1 MSVTNPFQ
9 EFSEE
14 ELGTP
19 QRGGDPSQTAGSF
32 SLIDPKNTVLYE
44 GTEDAAVRSLQ
55 QKPTAEPTSAQRA
68 RETIRGA
75 DPDPFAE
82 PVIETRPVATDAMGR
97 TKATREL
104 LNKYEGEKFDY
115 KNRKVTL
122 GEMRQGHYYYRELK
136 DLFTKR
142 GQVLDPN
149 VDKFLRKTSLYLA
162 NEYPEDPML
171 ERTAMT
177 IAEIPK
183 TLFIDAPAAV
193 LTIGDTVS
201 ELSGRLIRNAANMA
215 GLYSDKDMAERYG
228 DSSKNPIKYFVN
240 KFYEISDEVYGDG
253 PLSSHNM
260 RPHVFD
266 LFREKA
272 IEMPPDIAAIVM
284 STKNPDADF
293 ISYLT
298 HYLVTGFTPAAAVT
312 MVRKG
317 LRNATHSQLAS
328 FAAARGI
335 EDMSEMQGK
344 QFGKL
349 VDDFIE
355 DKAEKRF
362 KIPVVKNAVDNLSNI
377 FNRGRIVQGQYTQ
390 ARKFERESLEKEAAR
405 LSRLQ
410 DKKVTVKEVMDKRL
424 RPLVDNYNKVWSNPA
439 SSQAE
444 RTASRKAMED
454 MALRNYMGRRFGIYD
469 PIVREEALA
478 EILFAMG
485 AATYDY
491 ATKNNNYKGTDNA
504 MSVVAGLGAIV
515 AGQRAIPR
523 GALQLEGY
531 ARETFLDTLLWLKN
545 SSKLAPSS
553 VLADTPEAARLRGER
568 AMRAT
573 QTAFPPVRQV
583 VLDQTAALEKAP
595 IIANKVRYVARVN
608 EQGGL
613 ERLDKNKRKKLQRII
628 SAVKLSG
635 VTDNVLDQIEKVD
648 KYRTAWTRLTGDAES
663 FDSSFAAI
671 VALQPLMAIEDTTKT
686 SLTGMLGGIKIEHLQ
701 KHMEKAKANLDILNQ
716 AKLAFD
722 NLTPQRLKQ
731 IEGDEELVDF
741 VNGLIEMKRQAD
753 SALGGT
759 VNRLEIELNRLN
771 DQFVQNQNSFK
782 DRSGDISN
790 AAATLKEMGE
800 KIQKLKEDA
809 GITPEAAGTDTRIAV
824 AEEQVGTAR
833 QAVSE
838 LESAVRSQDT
848 ALSEATTA
856 AEMLRGGLRT
866 PRIDKE
872 GMKSGPTIT
881 VRSNAV
887 IRSYLEQGKPEKALF
902 ELALDVRNAKD
913 SYFNR
918 EFANLY
924 KGVEVDIDDSG
935 FIGNIFAKWTEIS
948 YGEDLSTTMRKLAGQ
963 ESIPSDLRP
972 VVGAIET
979 ASGRKLDE
987 YFESLGEDGPIAR
1000 AEIIEQYRNQ
1010 FGEDAPIYNWLMLNT
1025 LKEAGEI
1032 KEGLKWNLND
1042 LDLLRRSLNNRAS
1055 NLEGVRQQELLNLSE
1070 NINETITSEL
1080 RRAGGE
1086 AAVREREVL
1095 RTRYRDEVRGGMYES
1110 AIGKL
1115 VHEARSRAGGMLDEG
1130 KLIKEFDLNTTL
1142 YGDEIQF
1149 ATFVE
1154 KLERFF
1160 GQPGQ
1165 KVGGQA
1171 PKYTLTPET
1180 VVDNIRVGE
1189 NLKAIL
1195 TAMNHSAMLQSTALK
1210 NTNLKLNTVN
1220 GYTDM
1225 ADTRQN
1231 LFKNIT
1237 PLNTEAV
1244 NRLTLLDGRA
1254 SELGGMFEDIGS
1266 QEFSMALQRL
1276 IESSSAVQTKFDGVR
1291 REINNLASSTRNV
1304 QKGIEELAVDAMR
1317 VSATSVFMGKGITNI
1332 DDFVKNFGQD
1342 DSIVTTLPE
1351 FFENLAT
1358 ALKTQDKYKGIKD
1371 AELVDQLKEA
1381 FYEQVIKK
1389 VRDETFGITGD
1400 PAEIVAKANFEPQK
1414 FVEFVQQNSR
1424 LIEALVPDKRV
1435 TVVSPEIGGNLGMLK
1450 ENFVDSL
1457 SDFAETLQFL
1467 SVSARQQTPEG
1478 IMAYST
1484 KALSPSSWISR
1495 IYAVDR
1501 NVVSPRYVITEALL
1515 VRLRMVQGND
1525 LRALLRDP
1533 ELLYY
1538 MDTILRTGNVLPKE
1552 ANNKF
1557 NLALRRAI
1565 AHNVNEEKDPRKTGL
1580 DTQQQLEQ
1588 FEQNIMAQSAGI
1600 GGDLVPQTRMPQ

>member
-1 MSVTNPFQ
+1 MSTLNSPDPYA
-9 EFSEE
+9 EPSEE
-14 ELGTP
+14 EIKEFEKKGFLTVTIP
-19 QRGGDPSQTAGSF
+19 PAQKLS
-32 SLIDPKNTVLYE
+32 SLIDPSNAVLYE
-44 GTEDAAVRSLQ
+44 GTEDAAIRSLQ

-68 RETIRGA
+68 RETVRGA
-75 DPDPFAE
+75 DPDPYAE

-97 TKATREL
+97 TRATREL

-115 KNRKVTL
+115 KDRKVTL
-122 GEMRQGHYYYRELK
+122 GEMRQGHYYYGELK
-136 DLFTKR
+136 NLFTKR
-142 GQVLDPN
+142 GQNVLDPN
-149 VDKFLRKTSLYLA
+149 VDKFLRKSSLYLA
-162 NEYPEDPML
+162 KEYPTDPML

-293 ISYLT
+293 ISYVS
-298 HYLVTGFTPAAAVT
+298 HYLATGFAPAAAVT

-317 LRNATHSQLAS
+317 LRNTTHSQLAA
-328 FAAARGI
+328 FASARGI
-335 EDMSEMQGK
+335 EDMSKMQGK
-344 QFGKL
+344 QFGRL

-444 RTASRKAMED
+444 RTAARKAMED

-469 PIVREEALA
+469 PITREEALA

-531 ARETFLDTLLWLKN
+531 VRETFLDTLLWLKN

-568 AMRAT
+568 AMKAT
-573 QTAFPPVRQV
+573 QTAFPPERQV
-583 VLDQTAALEKAP
+583 VLDQTAALQKAP
-595 IIANKVRYVARVN
+595 IIANKVRYIAKVG
-608 EQGGL
+608 EQGEL
-613 ERLDKNKRKKLQRII
+613 VRLDKDKRKKLQRIV
-628 SAVKLSG
+628 SAVKLGG

-648 KYRTAWTRLTGDAES
+648 KYRTAWTRLTGDSKS

-671 VALQPLMAIEDTTKT
+671 VALQPLMALEDTTKT

-701 KHMEKAKANLDILNQ
+701 KHMDKAKTNLDILNQ

-731 IEGDEELVDF
+731 IEGDEELIDF

-753 SALGGT
+753 STLGGT
-759 VNRLEIELNRLN
+759 INRLEIELNRLN

-824 AEEQVGTAR
+824 AEEQVGAAR

-856 AEMLRGGLRT
+856 AETLRGGLRT

-872 GMKSGPTIT
+872 GMGSGPTIT

-1110 AIGKL
+1110 AIGKM

-1210 NTNLKLNTVN
+1210 NTNLRLNTVN

-1276 IESSSAVQTKFDGVR
+1276 IESSSAVQKKFDGVR
-1291 REINNLASSTRNV
+1291 REINNLASSTRNI
-1304 QKGIEELAVDAMR
+1304 QKGIEELAVDAMQ

-1332 DDFVKNFGQD
+1332 DDFVKSFGQD

-1351 FFENLAT
+1351 FFEKLAT

-1400 PAEIVAKANFEPQK
+1400 PAEIVARANFKPEK

-1515 VRLRMVQGND
+1515 VRLRMTYG
-1525 LRALLRDP
+1525 RCSAIKS
-1533 ELLYY
+1533 YY
-1538 MDTILRTGNVLPKE
+1538 TIWILFFARVMCFQKRLTI
-1552 ANNKF
+1552 
-1557 NLALRRAI
+1557 NLI
-1565 AHNVNEEKDPRKTGL
+1565 
-1580 DTQQQLEQ
+1580 
-1588 FEQNIMAQSAGI
+1588 
-1600 GGDLVPQTRMPQ
+1600 

>member
-1 MSVTNPFQ
+1 MSTLNSPDPYARPTEDEIKEAQERGFLSVTITRP
-9 EFSEE
+9 S
-14 ELGTP
+14 GTV
-19 QRGGDPSQTAGSF
+19 

-44 GTEDAAVRSLQ
+44 GTEDAAVKSLQ
-55 QKPTAEPTSAQRA
+55 QKPAAEPTSAQRA

-75 DPDPFAE
+75 DPDPYAR
-82 PVIETRPVATDAMGR
+82 PVIETRPVAMDAMGR
-97 TKATREL
+97 TRATREL

-115 KNRKVTL
+115 KDRKVTL

-142 GQVLDPN
+142 GQNALDPN
-149 VDKFLRKTSLYLA
+149 VDKFLRKSALYLA
-162 NEYPEDPML
+162 NEYPTDPIL

-177 IAEIPK
+177 AYETPK
-183 TLFIDAPAAV
+183 LIIDAPIAT
-193 LTIGDTVS
+193 LTMFDTVS
-201 ELSGRLIRNAANMA
+201 ELSGRVIRNAANMA
-215 GLYSDKDMAERYG
+215 GLLTDKDMAERYG

-293 ISYLT
+293 ISYLS
-298 HYLVTGFTPAAAVT
+298 HYLTTGFGPATAVT
-312 MVRKG
+312 MIRKG
-317 LRNATHSQLAS
+317 LRNTTHSQLAS

-335 EDMSEMQGK
+335 EDISKMQGK

-377 FNRGRIVQGQYTQ
+377 FNRGRIVQGQYIQ
-390 ARKFERESLEKEAAR
+390 ARKAERKRLEDEADR
-405 LSRLQ
+405 LSKLRG
-410 DKKVTVKEVMDKRL
+410 KKVTVKEVMDRNL
-424 RPLVDNYNKVWSNPA
+424 RPLVDDYNKVWSNPA

-444 RTASRKAMED
+444 RTAARKAMED

-491 ATKNNNYKGTDNA
+491 ATKNNDYKGTDNA
-504 MSVVAGLGAIV
+504 MSVVSGLGAIV

-531 ARETFLDTLLWLKN
+531 VRETFLDTLLWLKN

-595 IIANKVRYVARVN
+595 IIANKVRYIARVN

-628 SAVKLSG
+628 SAVKLG
-635 VTDNVLDQIEKVD
+635 GITDNVLDQIEKVD

-671 VALQPLMAIEDTTKT
+671 VALQPLMALEDTTKT

-753 SALGGT
+753 STLGGT
-759 VNRLEIELNRLN
+759 VKRLEIELDRLN

-856 AEMLRGGLRT
+856 AEMLKEELGT

-872 GMKSGPTIT
+872 GMQSGPTIT

-987 YFESLGEDGPIAR
+987 YFESLGEDGLLRR
-1000 AEIIEQYRNQ
+1000 AELIEQYKSQ
-1010 FGEDAPIYNWLMLNT
+1010 FGEQAPIYNWLMLNT
-1025 LKEAGEI
+1025 LKDAGEV

-1055 NLEGVRQQELLNLSE
+1055 NLEGVRRQELLDLSE

-1086 AAVREREVL
+1086 AAVQKREVL

-1160 GQPGQ
+1160 GQPGR

-1180 VVDNIRVGE
+1180 VVGDIRVGE

-1195 TAMNHSAMLQSTALK
+1195 TAMNHSAMLQSTVLK

-1254 SELGGMFEDIGS
+1254 SELGGMFEDVGS
-1266 QEFSMALQRL
+1266 KEFSLALQRL
-1276 IESSSAVQTKFDGVR
+1276 IESSEAVQTKFDGAR
-1291 REINNLASSTRNV
+1291 REINNLASSTRDV

-1400 PAEIVAKANFEPQK
+1400 PAEIVARANFEPQK

-1435 TVVSPEIGGNLGMLK
+1435 TVVSPEVGGNLGMLK

-1580 DTQQQLEQ
+1580 DTQQQLKQ
-1588 FEQNIMAQSAGI
+1588 FEQNIM
-1600 GGDLVPQTRMPQ
+1600 PQ